1 MPDTPIQT
9 DQTPVVP
16 HQRARLWIP
25 IAAHSVTDFLSFVPI
40 ALMPLLAFRLG
51 MDNDQRAL
59 LLSTGAFVSGGIQP
73 LVAWI
78 NDKFDTRSTGTIGL
92 VLAAL
97 AIGGLGYTDTF
108 LQLLVLFT
116 IGVAGVGAFHP
127 AAASI
132 VGQLAGKRRS
142 TMLSV
147 FFLFGMIG
155 GISGNVLSPYYV
167 NFMGSIP
174 AVEQT
179 IDGLTFD
186 DPATA
191 QQAAQATGTGLRAL
205 AWFIPPALLS
215 AAVLW
220 WAISKAPHRHNGAK
234 DLHNSLTSDER
245 RLRLRAFWILY
256 AGNAIRFITNQMLFY
271 LVIEWSI
278 RLVKRHAEA
287 ETLTEALG
295 QQASEIN
302 GPLLGA
308 MQVGMGFGA
317 LSLGVF
323 LRAKYEKTAFIIIP
337 LIGSVAIA
345 CTPLADAFMERGVL
359 TTAAIAGVLTI
370 IAGFG
375 FGSLVPV
382 ALSLGQRLLPHRTAF
397 ASGMLLGGAWCT
409 AIVGPLIVREIHK
422 GIDENLEAGFYVTAA
437 TLLIASLLAIALPG
451 RLIRSIAPH

>member
-1 MPDTPIQT
+1 MADTPIQP
-9 DQTPVVP
+9 DQTPP
-16 HQRARLWIP
+16 ADRQRARLWIP

-40 ALMPLLAFRLG
+40 ALMPLLAFHLG
-51 MDNDQRAL
+51 MDNNQRAL

-78 NDKFDTRSTGTIGL
+78 NDRFDTRATGTAGL
-92 VLAAL
+92 VMAAL
-97 AIGGLGYTDTF
+97 AIGGLGFTDTF
-108 LQLLVLFT
+108 LQLFILFT

-127 AAASI
+127 AAAST
-132 VGQLAGKRRS
+132 VGQLAGKHRS

-167 NFMGSIP
+167 DFMGSIP
-174 AVEQT
+174 AGELAV
-179 IDGLTFD
+179 DAA
-186 DPATA
+186 ATPGQSA
-191 QQAAQATGTGLRAL
+191 HATDAGLRAL
-205 AWFIPPALLS
+205 AWFIPPALLT
-215 AAVLW
+215 AAVLG
-220 WAISKAPHRHNGAK
+220 WAINKAPHRHTGAQE
-234 DLHNSLTSDER
+234 LHDSLTDEER
-245 RLRLRAFWILY
+245 RLRMRAFWILY

-278 RLVKRHAEA
+278 RLVKRHADAEA
-287 ETLTEALG
+287 LTEALG

-317 LSLGVF
+317 LALGVF
-323 LRAKYEKTAFIIIP
+323 LPAKLEKTAFIIIP
-337 LIGSVAIA
+337 LIGAAAIA
-345 CTPLADAFMERGVL
+345 ATPFADSFMQHGLWTV
-359 TTAAIAGVLTI
+359 AAIAGVLTI
-370 IAGFG
+370 VAGFG

-409 AIVGPLIVREIHK
+409 AIIGPFIVKEIHK
-422 GIDENLEAGFYVTAA
+422 GIDANLEAGFYVTAA